1 MSRDEGFLSRW
12 NRRKAEARIA
22 PDAPPASPE
31 PENPGV
37 SDAGPPAPV
46 RPADAA
52 PPDMRRDDPPDE
64 ETRADWIARLE
75 NVDLEALNY
84 KDDFTVFLRS
94 WVPQT
99 LRNRALKRLWRTS
112 DVFEVLDGLNDYDED
127 YSIVPAAVGSIK
139 SDWKVGR
146 GFATE
151 KVEEAEKAEKG
162 AEAEAD
168 QPDAGADEAG
178 ADEAGA
184 VEPESE
190 TEVAAGDDNDSP
202 ADDKGAGDETER
214 AGEPRSGG

>member
-12 NRRKAEARIA
+12 NRRKAEARTA
-22 PDAPPASPE
+22 TEAPPADAAIVAPS
-31 PENPGV
+31 V
-37 SDAGPPAPV
+37 SDAAPPAPV
-46 RPADAA
+46 RPGDAD
-52 PPDMRRDDPPDE
+52 PPDMLRDEPPDE
-64 ETRADWIARLE
+64 ETRAAWIARLE

-127 YSIVPAAVGSIK
+127 YSVVPAAVGSIK

-151 KVEEAEKAEKG
+151 KVEEV
-162 AEAEAD
+162 AEAETAT
-168 QPDAGADEAG
+168 PDAGADEAG
-178 ADEAGA
+178 VEEGA
-184 VEPESE
+184 NVERES
-190 TEVAAGDDNDSP
+190 EVAAADAGENDSR
-202 ADDKGAGDETER
+202 ADDGGTDDAATRTGETE
-214 AGEPRSGG
+214 PGG

>member
-12 NRRKAEARIA
+12 NRRKAEARTA
-22 PDAPPASPE
+22 PDAPPADAGPE
-31 PENPGV
+31 APGV

-46 RPADAA
+46 RPADAG
-52 PPDMRRDDPPDE
+52 PPDMLRDDPPDE
-64 ETRADWIARLE
+64 ETRAAWIARLE

-127 YSIVPAAVGSIK
+127 YSVVPAAVGSIK

-151 KVEEAEKAEKG
+151 KVEEAEKLKRLQRLKPTHPTPG
-162 AEAEAD
+162 RT
-168 QPDAGADEAG
+168 
-178 ADEAGA
+178 
-184 VEPESE
+184 S
-190 TEVAAGDDNDSP
+190 
-202 ADDKGAGDETER
+202 R
-214 AGEPRSGG
+214 GG